1 MSPGGAS
8 HLETG
13 GRDVR
18 GGLTDVPPED
28 GTRVGNDRPAD
39 GRLANDRLASDCL
52 PKETVEQLYNEHAA
66 GLTALLWGIL
76 HNRDTVSEVVQAT
89 FAKALEQG
97 GQVDP
102 QKYKAWL
109 YQVGVNAAI
118 QIKRREVTGRKAL
131 EQAAHE
137 NPGLFPLDD
146 QPGNAEQIPH
156 NRIDAEDGSGE
167 DGPLAGLIREETIER
182 VQAALTQLPPEQQQV
197 VRRKLMDGNTFRE
210 VALELNLA
218 EGTVVTRLRLALER
232 LRQALNR

>member
-1 MSPGGAS
+1 
-8 HLETG
+8 
-13 GRDVR
+13 
-18 GGLTDVPPED
+18 VPPED
-28 GTRVGNDRPAD
+28 GTRVGNDRPAND
-39 GRLANDRLASDCL
+39 GLAN
-52 PKETVEQLYNEHAA
+52 ETVERLYAEHAS
-66 GLTALLWGIL
+66 GLSALLWGIL
-76 HNRDTVSEVVQAT
+76 HNRETVSEVIQAT

-102 QKYKAWL
+102 EKYKAWL

-131 EQAAHE
+131 EQAARE
-137 NPGLFPLDD
+137 NPGLLPLDD
-146 QPGNAEQIPH
+146 RPGNAEPAPHKRIPH
-156 NRIDAEDGSGE
+156 KRIDAEDGSGE

-182 VQAALTQLPPEQQQV
+182 VQAAMSQLPPEQQQV
-197 VRRKLMDGNTFRE
+197 VRRKLLDGKTFRE